1 MHRSQWLVAT
11 LALVAASLPAP
22 AARALPLISE
32 LYYDAI
38 GSDDGRGFV
47 ELYGTPGTSLD
58 GLRLESINGDGG
70 AVAVRL
76 TLSGSFGADGL
87 FVVADRRSDGSTD
100 IADADLLL
108 DFDFQNGPDSLVLLG
123 AAGVLDAVGYGVFD
137 TSQVFAGEGASA
149 PDGPAGASLA
159 RRFANVDTG
168 RQRRRLRRAGGADAG
183 LRADRGDSRA
193 RDGRTRRVRARRPRP
208 RRSPARAPRLID
220 PISAA
225 VVAPLRPPP
234 GAPSSAGRGARS
246 ALCALVLKR
255 ARAPDR

>member
-22 AARALPLISE
+22 AARALPVISE

-108 DFDFQNGPDSLVLLG
+108 DFDLQNGPDSLLLRD
-123 AAGVLDAVGYGVFD
+123 ASSVLDAVGYGVFGVGL
-137 TSQVFAGEGASA
+137 VFAGEGAPA
-149 PDGPAGASLA
+149 EDVAAGASLA
-159 RRFANVDTG
+159 RHFANVDTG
-168 RQRRRLRRAGGADAG
+168 DNALDFAALATPTPGSAPIAAIPEPATAGMLGLGCAALARRR
-183 LRADRGDSRA
+183 
-193 RDGRTRRVRARRPRP
+193 
-208 RRSPARAPRLID
+208 
-220 PISAA
+220 
-225 VVAPLRPPP
+225 
-234 GAPSSAGRGARS
+234 RGASRN
-246 ALCALVLKR
+246 
-255 ARAPDR
+255 P

>member
-108 DFDFQNGPDSLVLLG
+108 DFDLQNGPDSLVLLG

-137 TSQVFAGEGASA
+137 ASQVFAGEGAAA

-159 RRFANVDTG
+159 RRFANVDVGDNAVDFVELAAPTPGSAPIAAIPEPGTAVLAACGLGGLARGG
-168 RQRRRLRRAGGADAG
+168 RP
-183 LRADRGDSRA
+183 
-193 RDGRTRRVRARRPRP
+193 RARR
-208 RRSPARAPRLID
+208 
-220 PISAA
+220 
-225 VVAPLRPPP
+225 
-234 GAPSSAGRGARS
+234 G
-246 ALCALVLKR
+246 
-255 ARAPDR
+255 